1 MTGCIIVEQP
11 KLRKVVM
18 SKSNELY
25 LRDKESVSD
34 IMKLRFYPLAV
45 ETGNKAVLTDADGKE
60 YLDFSAG
67 WGVANVGYNHPR
79 IIEAVCSAVRK
90 LSTGSTISA
99 INEESVELAEKLKEL
114 LPGDFDKS
122 VWYGHSGSDA
132 NEFIAKIVPYATGK
146 NKIITFVGSYHGQ
159 TMGSYAMSGHPSQSK
174 LSGGGGNIIKIPY
187 PYCYRCAFE
196 KSRDTCDLFCLRY
209 IENYIFDAVAAPDQ
223 IGAVVIEAIQCDG
236 GDVVPAEGFIKGLEH
251 ICRKYDI
258 LLIIDE
264 VKIGFGRTGRMF
276 GFEHYDVTPDA
287 VIMGKPLGGG
297 QPLSAV
303 VGRKE
308 LMNSGTGM
316 HLFTT
321 AGNPVACAAAI
332 ESLKIIKDENLEE
345 NAQKTGEY
353 LVKKLN
359 ELKDKYDVIGDVRG
373 KGLVIGV
380 ELVKDRETKE
390 PASELSAL
398 VVYRAYQLGLLFYNS
413 GINSNVLELT
423 PPLVITEE
431 DADKAVDIIRQSIDD
446 VLEGKIK
453 PEEICDFA
461 GWN

>member
-1 MTGCIIVEQP
+1 
-11 KLRKVVM
+11 M

-25 LRDKESVSD
+25 RRDKEAISD
-34 IMKLRFYPLAV
+34 IMKLRFYPLV
-45 ETGNKAVLTDADGKE
+45 VKTGNKATLIDEDGKE

-79 IIEAVCSAVRK
+79 ITDAVCKAVKK
-90 LSTGSTISA
+90 LSTSSTISA
-99 INEESVELAEKLKEL
+99 INEESVELAEKLKKL

-146 NKIITFVGSYHGQ
+146 SKILTFVGSYHGQ

-174 LSGGGGNIIKIPY
+174 LSGGGGNIVKIPY

-196 KSRDTCDLFCLRY
+196 KTQDTCDLFCLRY
-209 IENYIFDAVAAPDQ
+209 LENYIFDAVAAPDQ

-236 GDVVPAEGFIKGLEH
+236 GDVVPAEGFIKGLEQ
-251 ICRKYDI
+251 ICRQNDI

-264 VKIGFGRTGRMF
+264 VKIGFGRTGKMF

-321 AGNPVACAAAI
+321 AGNAVACAAAI
-332 ESLKIIKDENLEE
+332 ESLEIIKDEKLAE
-345 NAQKTGEY
+345 NAQKTGDY

-359 ELKDKYDVIGDVRG
+359 ELKQNYDVIGEVRG
-373 KGLVIGV
+373 KGLVVGV
-380 ELVKDRETKE
+380 ELVKNRETNE

-398 VVYRAYQLGLLFYNS
+398 VVYRAYQRGLIFYNS

-423 PPLVITEE
+423 PPLVITEK
-431 DADKAVDIIRQSIDD
+431 DVDKAVEIIRQSIDD
-446 VLEGKIK
+446 VLEGKITI
-453 PEEICDFA
+453 EEISDFA